1 MPLLA
6 GLLCAAAL
14 TGCAGYQLAADAPNI
29 FGEGKKTLKIKGVD
43 YPTLQAWLP
52 YRIRSALR
60 DEITARHLASWV
72 DSGPA
77 DFEIQ
82 INVLSYTSRQWMRS
96 AQDTTLLYSNT
107 MVLEAIVYNGS
118 TNTEVWRSGRV
129 SYSENLEQSL
139 TEADVTITQIIRQL
153 VDKMRNTF

>member
-1 MPLLA
+1 MPFLA
-6 GLLCAAAL
+6 GLLCAATL
-14 TGCAGYQLAADAPNI
+14 TGCAGYRLATDAPSI
-29 FGEGKKTLKIKGVD
+29 FGEGEKTLKVKGVD

-60 DEITARHLASWV
+60 DEVTARRLASWV

-82 INVLSYTSRQWMRS
+82 INVISYTSREWMRS
-96 AQDTTLLYSNT
+96 VHDTTMLYTNT

-118 TNTEVWRSGRV
+118 TNREIWRSGRV
-129 SYSENLEQSL
+129 SYSENLDQSL
-139 TEADVTITQIIRQL
+139 TEAETTITQIVRQL

>member
-118 TNTEVWRSGRV
+118 TNKEVWRSGRV

>member
-1 MPLLA
+1 MPFLA
-6 GLLCAAAL
+6 GLLCAATL
-14 TGCAGYQLAADAPNI
+14 TGCAGYHLAADAPSV
-29 FGEGKKTLKIKGVD
+29 FGEGKKTLKVKGVD

-60 DEITARHLASWV
+60 DEVTARHLASWV

-82 INVLSYTSRQWMRS
+82 INVISYTSRQWMRS
-96 AQDTTLLYSNT
+96 AQDTTMLYTST
-107 MVLEAIVYNGS
+107 MVLEAILYNGS
-118 TNTEVWRSGRV
+118 TNREVWRSGRI
-129 SYSENLEQSL
+129 SYSENMEQSL
-139 TEADVTITQIIRQL
+139 TETDITITQIIRQL